1 MLKKNIAKAMA
12 AATVFTAAAPMANV
26 VFADVIDSNQEQEV
40 KDLKAKVYEKF
51 NTKYT
56 KNEALLND
64 TANADQFVYTT
75 IEISI
80 NGATAQT
87 CTSYADFETK
97 FDNAFKNLENGE
109 KITVSYTAQNGAREL
124 EDGTVVDFEEVEYTD
139 VHDDNQVADTVTI
152 NGDSKQVIKKA
163 LADNTKY
170 AKIPVSNDTETG
182 DARYITV
189 KNDEVKLDLA
199 KPQYRVIN
207 GYYVNSKGDSI
218 KKFDEATVA
227 EDMILLSTK
236 DGVVD
241 GYYAVTDQGLGQTI
255 STDAIVRNVESFTK
269 EDVLTSDLY
278 EIAAGRLT
286 KKGNE
291 LRKAIAEAKLEPA
304 KDLLQVKIVGTD
316 KAGEEVL
323 EANLSSRLSDLT
335 NIKILFEERENTISE
350 WKPVHEINVKQVKG
364 TDFTKVVD
372 SVIANAQVTDIHVA
386 AGMDRYET
394 AIELSKK
401 GWADKS
407 LNEAGDAVVLVS
419 GSSDKIVDGLTAT
432 PLAASLNNG
441 KKAPVLLTKEN
452 EIPTEVIE
460 EIERLGAK
468 KVYIVGGAV
477 SEAVE
482 TTLVKT
488 YKMEVVRLAGEDRY
502 ETSLEVAKE
511 MKTTTSSNLLNGK
524 FKQVF
529 VVGGKGE
536 ADALS
541 ASAIAA
547 QRKSPILLTK
557 AGEVDKDLKHFLDVN
572 LDDTEKEVNNDYTDI
587 FVVGGNNS
595 VSDDVLK
602 TFASMEFESERLAG
616 EGRQETNA
624 AVIDRFAT
632 SVNNIVVAKS
642 NNASLVDALGA
653 GALAAKEGAHIVLA
667 TEELTEAQTDA
678 LVKVNTTSATKV
690 QAGYGIA
697 TKVAKFIKGL

>member
-12 AATVFTAAAPMANV
+12 AATVISAAAPMANV

-56 KNEALLND
+56 KNEELLNVKG
-64 TANADQFVYTT
+64 NADKFVYTT
-75 IEISI
+75 IQISI

-109 KITVSYTAQNGAREL
+109 KITVSYTAPNGAREL
-124 EDGTVVDFEEVEYTD
+124 EDGTVVDFKEVEYTD
-139 VHDDNQVADTVTI
+139 VHSDVASNVTI
-152 NGDSKQVIKKA
+152 NGDSKQVIKNA

-189 KNDEVKLDLA
+189 KNGEVKLDLA
-199 KPQYRVIN
+199 KPQYRVVN

-218 KKFDEATVA
+218 KKFDEATVSK
-227 EDMILLSTK
+227 DMILLSTK

-241 GYYAVTDQGLGQTI
+241 GYYAVTNQGLGQTI

-291 LRKAIAEAKLEPA
+291 LRKAIAEAKLKPA

-350 WKPVHEINVKQVKG
+350 WKPVYEINVKQVKG

-372 SVIANAQVTDIHVA
+372 SVIVNAQVTDIHVA

-401 GWADKS
+401 GWDDKS
-407 LNEAGDAVVLVS
+407 LNKEGDAVVLVS

-502 ETSLEVAKE
+502 ETYLEVAKE
-511 MKTTTSSNLLNGK
+511 MKTTTSTDLLNGK

-572 LDDTEKEVNNDYTDI
+572 LDDTEKNGTNNDYTDI
-587 FVVGGNNS
+587 FVVGGNSS

-667 TEELTEAQTDA
+667 TEALTEAQTDA
-678 LVKVNTTSATKV
+678 LDNVNTTSAKKV

-697 TKVAKFIKGL
+697 TKVATVIKKLR

>member
-1 MLKKNIAKAMA
+1 
-12 AATVFTAAAPMANV
+12 
-26 VFADVIDSNQEQEV
+26 
-40 KDLKAKVYEKF
+40 
-51 NTKYT
+51 
-56 KNEALLND
+56 
-64 TANADQFVYTT
+64 
-75 IEISI
+75 
-80 NGATAQT
+80 
-87 CTSYADFETK
+87 
-97 FDNAFKNLENGE
+97 
-109 KITVSYTAQNGAREL
+109 
-124 EDGTVVDFEEVEYTD
+124 
-139 VHDDNQVADTVTI
+139 
-152 NGDSKQVIKKA
+152 
-163 LADNTKY
+163 
-170 AKIPVSNDTETG
+170 
-182 DARYITV
+182 
-189 KNDEVKLDLA
+189 
-199 KPQYRVIN
+199 
-207 GYYVNSKGDSI
+207 
-218 KKFDEATVA
+218 
-227 EDMILLSTK
+227 
-236 DGVVD
+236 
-241 GYYAVTDQGLGQTI
+241 
-255 STDAIVRNVESFTK
+255 
-269 EDVLTSDLY
+269 
-278 EIAAGRLT
+278 
-286 KKGNE
+286 
-291 LRKAIAEAKLEPA
+291 
-304 KDLLQVKIVGTD
+304 
-316 KAGEEVL
+316 
-323 EANLSSRLSDLT
+323 
-335 NIKILFEERENTISE
+335 
-350 WKPVHEINVKQVKG
+350 
-364 TDFTKVVD
+364 
-372 SVIANAQVTDIHVA
+372 
-386 AGMDRYET
+386 MDRYET

-401 GWADKS
+401 GWDDKS
-407 LNEAGDAVVLVS
+407 LNKEGDAVVLVS

-511 MKTTTSSNLLNGK
+511 MKTTTSTDLLNGK

-572 LDDTEKEVNNDYTDI
+572 LDDTEKNGTNNDYTDI
-587 FVVGGNNS
+587 FVVGGNSS

-667 TEELTEAQTDA
+667 TEALTEAQTDA
-678 LVKVNTTSATKV
+678 LDNVNTTSAKKV

-697 TKVAKFIKGL
+697 TKVATVIKKLR

>member
-12 AATVFTAAAPMANV
+12 AATVISAAAPMANV

-56 KNEALLND
+56 KNEELLNVKG
-64 TANADQFVYTT
+64 NADKFVYTT
-75 IEISI
+75 IQISI

-109 KITVSYTAQNGAREL
+109 KITVSYTAPNGAREL
-124 EDGTVVDFEEVEYTD
+124 EDGTVVDFKEVEYTD
-139 VHDDNQVADTVTI
+139 VHSDVASNVTI
-152 NGDSKQVIKKA
+152 NGDSKQVIKNA

-189 KNDEVKLDLA
+189 KNGEVKLDLA
-199 KPQYRVIN
+199 KPQYRVVN

-218 KKFDEATVA
+218 KKFDEATVSK
-227 EDMILLSTK
+227 DMILLSTK

-241 GYYAVTDQGLGQTI
+241 GYYAVTNQGLGQTI

-291 LRKAIAEAKLEPA
+291 LRKAIAEAKLKPA

-350 WKPVHEINVKQVKG
+350 WKPVYEINVKQVKG

-372 SVIANAQVTDIHVA
+372 SVIVNAQVTDIHVA

-401 GWADKS
+401 GWDDKS
-407 LNEAGDAVVLVS
+407 LNKEGDAVVLVS

-502 ETSLEVAKE
+502 ETSIKVSEEVVKNNND
-511 MKTTTSSNLLNGK
+511 KVD
-524 FKQVF
+524 VF
-529 VVGGKGE
+529 IVGGSGLS
-536 ADALS
+536 DALS
-541 ASAIAA
+541 VSPVAGSK
-547 QRKSPILLTK
+547 KSPIILTNK
-557 AGEVDKDLKHFLDVN
+557 ENLSIDSKYFLGKYANSTYMIGGKSHISNNISRDIVN
-572 LDDTEKEVNNDYTDI
+572 LGLTTK
-587 FVVGGNNS
+587 
-595 VSDDVLK
+595 
-602 TFASMEFESERLAG
+602 RLAG
-616 EGRQETNA
+616 SNRQDTNA
-624 AVIDRFAT
+624 AIIKEFYGVDKELY
-632 SVNNIVVAKS
+632 NDDCIVVAKS
-642 NNASLVDALGA
+642 NDESIVDALSA
-653 GALAAKEGAHIVLA
+653 GAYASKVNAPIVLA
-667 TEELTEAQTDA
+667 GSELSENQDDV
-678 LVKVNTTSATKV
+678 LISIDKKKSLIQV
-690 QAGYGIA
+690 GYGIYNS
-697 TKVAKFIKGL
+697 VLDFILNR

>member
-12 AATVFTAAAPMANV
+12 AATVISAAAPMANV

-56 KNEALLND
+56 KNEELLNVKG
-64 TANADQFVYTT
+64 NADKFVYTT
-75 IEISI
+75 IQISI

-109 KITVSYTAQNGAREL
+109 KITVSYTAPNGAREL
-124 EDGTVVDFEEVEYTD
+124 EDGTVVDFKEVEYTD
-139 VHDDNQVADTVTI
+139 VHSDVASNVTI
-152 NGDSKQVIKKA
+152 NGDSKQVIKNA

-189 KNDEVKLDLA
+189 KNGEVKLDLA
-199 KPQYRVIN
+199 KPQYRVVN

-218 KKFDEATVA
+218 KKFDEATVSK
-227 EDMILLSTK
+227 DMILLSTK

-241 GYYAVTDQGLGQTI
+241 GYYAVTNQGLGQTI

-291 LRKAIAEAKLEPA
+291 LRKAIAEAKLKPA

-350 WKPVHEINVKQVKG
+350 WKPVYEINVKQVKG

-372 SVIANAQVTDIHVA
+372 SVIVNAQVTDIHVA

-401 GWADKS
+401 GWDDKS
-407 LNEAGDAVVLVS
+407 LNKEGDAVVLVS

-511 MKTTTSSNLLNGK
+511 MKTTTSTDLLNGK

-572 LDDTEKEVNNDYTDI
+572 LDDTEKNGTNNDYTDI
-587 FVVGGNNS
+587 FVVGGNSS

-667 TEELTEAQTDA
+667 TEALTEAQTDA
-678 LVKVNTTSATKV
+678 LDNVNTTSAKKV

-697 TKVAKFIKGL
+697 TKVATVIKKLR